1 MNTKITLPENIS
13 EITLDQY
20 QRFDKLNKRTD
31 LSELNYNKRVIE
43 IFTELKY
50 RDIGN
55 ISHKDYADI
64 LEQVTKAMNQ
74 DCKFENRFSIQD
86 VEFGFIPNLDEM
98 TTAEFVDLS
107 KWGIEVENLHRVMAV
122 LFRPIAYKKIKNSW
136 FQRLLRADEYYEIK
150 QLDRFNNYDI
160 AGYNGTKEY
169 ADVMKRMPMNIVNGA
184 LGFFYH
190 LAKELRIHTQRY
202 TREVQQRAVKL
213 QGTSKSGD
221 GIQQ

>member
-1 MNTKITLPENIS
+1 MKITLPEDIS

-20 QRFDKLNKRTD
+20 QRFEKLNKRTD

-64 LEQVTKAMNQ
+64 LEQITKAMNQ

-122 LFRPIAYKKIKNSW
+122 LFRPVIKNDK
-136 FQRLLRADEYYEIK
+136 FK
-150 QLDRFNNYDI
+150 NYDI
-160 AGYNGTKEY
+160 AGYNGTSEY
-169 ADVMKRMPMNIVNGA
+169 ADIMKRMPMNIVNGA

-190 LAKELRIHTQRY
+190 LAKELRIHTQRS
-202 TREVQQRAVKL
+202 TREVQQRVDKL
-213 QGTSKSGD
+213 QGTSKNGD
-221 GIQQ
+221 GIVQ

>member
-1 MNTKITLPENIS
+1 MKQVLTLPENIN

-31 LSELNYNKRVIE
+31 LEPLSYNKRVIE

-55 ISHKDYADI
+55 ISHRDYEDI
-64 LEQVTKAMNQ
+64 LEQLTKAMAQ
-74 DCKFENRFSIQD
+74 DVKFENRFKIED

-107 KWGIEVENLHRVMAV
+107 THGLEVENFHKLMAV
-122 LFRPIAYKKIKNSW
+122 LFRPIIVDDSSW
-136 FQRLLRADEYYEIK
+136 FSRLFGVKENINYEVES
-150 QLDRFNNYDI
+150 Y
-160 AGYNGTKEY
+160 GGTKRYSE
-169 ADVMKRMPMNIVNGA
+169 VMKRMPMNIVNGA

-190 LAKELRIHTQRY
+190 LAKELRVHTLKF
-202 TREVQQRAVKL
+202 TREELVRGVKHQDTL
-213 QGTSKSGD
+213 ISGD
-221 GIQQ
+221 GSQPLTT

>member
-55 ISHKDYADI
+55 ISHKDYVDI
-64 LEQVTKAMNQ
+64 LEQITKAMNQ

-98 TTAEFVDLS
+98 STAEFVDLS

-122 LFRPIAYKKIKNSW
+122 LFRPITSKDKFKN
-136 FQRLLRADEYYEIK
+136 YE
-150 QLDRFNNYDI
+150 I
-160 AGYNGTKEY
+160 AGYNGTSEY

-190 LAKELRIHTQRY
+190 LAKELRIHIQRY
-202 TREVQQRAVKL
+202 TRVEQQRAVKL
-213 QGTSKSGD
+213 QGTSKSG
-221 GIQQ
+221 GGTQQSVA

>member
-64 LEQVTKAMNQ
+64 LEQITKAMNQ

-98 TTAEFVDLS
+98 STAEFVDLS

-122 LFRPIAYKKIKNSW
+122 LFRPITSKDKFKN
-136 FQRLLRADEYYEIK
+136 YE
-150 QLDRFNNYDI
+150 I
-160 AGYNGTKEY
+160 AGYNGTSEY

-190 LAKELRIHTQRY
+190 LAKELRIHIQRY
-202 TREVQQRAVKL
+202 TRVEQQRAVKL
-213 QGTSKSGD
+213 QGTSKSGG
-221 GIQQ
+221 GIQQSVA